1 LRTINK
7 QTGEISTIK
16 IRGLWSHFPI
26 PAYKVLAKQKEW
38 QAQRVLTC
46 LVSFLGDSGFAVW
59 PSYDAISAR
68 CGISRNGIRPALN
81 VLQENG
87 FIKITQWNEG
97 RRERNKYY
105 LQESCWDSSKM
116 NKSASAYLT
125 HTHKCIDCGKTLDGG
140 GYGKDANARKVHW
153 GCGGT
158 VISLDSIIKASE
170 LISNELPS
178 VG

>member
-1 LRTINK
+1 
-7 QTGEISTIK
+7 
-16 IRGLWSHFPI
+16 
-26 PAYKVLAKQKEW
+26 
-38 QAQRVLTC
+38 
-46 LVSFLGDSGFAVW
+46 
-59 PSYDAISAR
+59 
-68 CGISRNGIRPALN
+68 
-81 VLQENG
+81 
-87 FIKITQWNEG
+87 
-97 RRERNKYY
+97 
-105 LQESCWDSSKM
+105 M

>member
-1 LRTINK
+1 MRTINK
-7 QTGEISTIK
+7 QTGEITTIK
-16 IRGLWSHFPI
+16 IKGLWSPFPI
-26 PAYKVLAKQKEW
+26 PAYKVLEKQKEW

-46 LVSFLGDSGFAVW
+46 LVSFLGDSGFTVW

-81 VLQENG
+81 VLLDNG
-87 FIKITQWNEG
+87 FIKIGQWNEG
-97 RRERNKYY
+97 KKERNKYY
-105 LQESCWDSSKM
+105 LQASCAHLKP
-116 NKSASAYLT
+116 
-125 HTHKCIDCGKTLDGG
+125 THKCIDCGKALDGG

-158 VISLDSIIKASE
+158 VISLESISKASA
-170 LISNELPS
+170 IDYKELPE